1 MLEFINR
8 IKLNGQVVYIKTTE
22 NENSY
27 VHKSIEK
34 QTTEKDIEGIDY
46 YISQCKKERQ

>member
-1 MLEFINR
+1 MFEFINR

-27 VHKSIEK
+27 VHKLIEK
-34 QTTEKDIEGIDY
+34 QTTEKDIERTDSY
-46 YISQCKKERQ
+46 AMQCKKER